1 MMIPSG
7 VSGICAWPAIRA
19 IAGEAVRQGE
29 LQPMGE
35 LHPLLRVRGI
45 PCHRQITRAAFGAI
59 VILSLLPALAH
70 AQTPRESVRGW
81 VGVAYTTGVGQTDRS
96 GILVFNDYPVIESV
110 EPNSPAERAGLET
123 GDTILAMNAQDL
135 KRSPLPMAAM
145 VQPGRRIVFRF
156 KRNDTVREVTLTVA
170 PRPRGT
176 SQTLVV
182 TMLDPSAAP
191 GTPGGPG
198 SPVAGRTPGVMRRE
212 RASTEVAARVPVPP
226 MAALP
231 PLAFG
236 FGPRSLAI
244 AGAEMTGLNAGLRSL
259 VGLDAPGIFVVNVA
273 LGTPANESGLLP
285 GDVIVKADASSVGD
299 PGDLIR
305 VLRESS
311 GSSIRLQIVRKKRA
325 QTITLRW

>member
-1 MMIPSG
+1 MMILSG
-7 VSGICAWPAIRA
+7 VFGTRAWP
-19 IAGEAVRQGE
+19 
-29 LQPMGE
+29 
-35 LHPLLRVRGI
+35 GI
-45 PCHRQITRAAFGAI
+45 AI
-59 VILSLLPALAH
+59 VLLAFVPPLAR
-70 AQTPRESVRGW
+70 AQTPREPARGW

-96 GILVFNDYPVIESV
+96 GALVFNDYPVIESI
-110 EPNSPAERAGLET
+110 EPSSPAERAGLET

-156 KRNDTVREVTLTVA
+156 KRNDTVREVTLTVV

-182 TMLDPSAAP
+182 MMLDPSGAQGAP
-191 GTPGGPG
+191 PGAPG
-198 SPVAGRTPGVMRRE
+198 SPRVP
-212 RASTEVAARVPVPP
+212 VAARVPVPP

-244 AGAEMTGLNAGLRSL
+244 AGAELTGLNAGLRSL
-259 VGLDAPGIFVVNVA
+259 VGLNTPGIFVVNVA

-285 GDVIVKADASSVGD
+285 GDVIVKADASPVGD

-305 VLRESS
+305 VLRGSN
-311 GSSIRLQIVRKKRA
+311 GSSIRLQIVRKKKA